1 MQEEV
6 RVVLDAMG
14 GDHAPEE
21 MIKGAVEAVNEKIT
35 SMFFWSDRKMSYP
48 RNWKIYLS

>member
-21 MIKGAVEAVNEKIT
+21 MIKGACSFGRTGRCHIRGT
-35 SMFFWSDRKMSYP
+35 G
-48 RNWKIYLS
+48 KIYLS

>member
-21 MIKGAVEAVNEKIT
+21 MIKGCSGSSK
-35 SMFFWSDRKMSYP
+35 RK
-48 RNWKIYLS
+48 K

>member
-21 MIKGAVEAVNEKIT
+21 MIKGAVEAVNEKNNIHVLLVGQEHENQ
-35 SMFFWSDRKMSYP
+35 SK
-48 RNWKIYLS
+48 

>member
-21 MIKGAVEAVNEKIT
+21 MIKGAVEAVNEKNKRSRIIKP
-35 SMFFWSDRKMSYP
+35 SVLLI
-48 RNWKIYLS
+48 IYSAL